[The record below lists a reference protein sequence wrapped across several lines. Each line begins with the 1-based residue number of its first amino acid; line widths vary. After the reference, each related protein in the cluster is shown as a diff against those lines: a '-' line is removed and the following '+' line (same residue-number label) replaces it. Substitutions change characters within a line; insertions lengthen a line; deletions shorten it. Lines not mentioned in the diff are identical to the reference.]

1 MKIKIRTDFFEIIRT
16 KEEDKRIKE
25 EEEEESERKDNS
37 GDGQVAE

>member
-25 EEEEESERKDNS
+25 EEEESERKDNS